1 MKNDFAV
8 VITFFSILSLV
19 SVVSPALADKKI
31 AGKIDTL
38 LKDEQAELKILR
50 RKIAQQENAISKV
63 GKKESV
69 VLKNLQRIGSQLKLK
84 KRELEIYKWNFKNNQ
99 KKISSLEPRLK
110 KAEQKI
116 KSHKKNF
123 LGFRLR
129 SIYKEGPIFPLR
141 VAFSSNNVT
150 DLMQRLK
157 YMDLIA
163 QQDSQTLQEYLTKLE
178 KIKQD
183 KSSLYK
189 VRAKLISLKKNTVS
203 KKREIEKTKK
213 EKSVYL
219 KKIKRKKNQSVKVRK
234 ELLASSNNLNSLIDK
249 LLIKLVSGEGLDI
262 SDKKG
267 RLKLPLKGRILNK
280 FGRKRVKEYESYI
293 VYNGINIRVRRGTPV
308 QAVFDGKVLYTGEL
322 EGYGNLVIV
331 GHGKEYHSL
340 YGHLDSIKVA
350 ANKVVKTGEVIALSG
365 DSGSLEGETLYFEL
379 RKNGKPIEP
388 VRWFRMAKK

>member
-1 MKNDFAV
+1 MKNDFAA
-8 VITFFSILSLV
+8 VIIFFSILILV
-19 SVVSPALADKKI
+19 SVVSPALAGKKV

-63 GKKESV
+63 GKKESA
-69 VLKNLQRIGSQLKLK
+69 VLKNLQKIGSQLKLK

-99 KKISSLEPRLK
+99 KKIFSLEPRLK

-116 KSHKKNF
+116 KSHKKI
-123 LGFRLR
+123 LGLRLR
-129 SIYKEGPIFPLR
+129 SIYKEGPMFPLR

-163 QQDSQTLQEYLTKLE
+163 QQDSQMLQEYLTKLE

-189 VRAKLISLKKNTVS
+189 VRAKLVSLKKNTVS

-234 ELLASSNNLNSLIDK
+234 ELLAASNNLNSLIDK
-249 LLIKLVSGEGLDI
+249 LLMKLVSGEGLDI

-293 VYNGINIRVRRGTPV
+293 VYNGINVRARRGTPV

-388 VRWFRMAKK
+388 VRWFRVAKK

>member
-1 MKNDFAV
+1 MKNHFAA
-8 VITFFSILSLV
+8 VITFFAILSLV
-19 SVVSPALADKKI
+19 SVPSPVLAGKKV

-63 GKKESV
+63 GKKESA
-69 VLKNLQRIGSQLKLK
+69 VLKNLQKIGSQLKLK

-99 KKISSLEPRLK
+99 KKIFSLEPRLK

-116 KSHKKNF
+116 KSHKKI
-123 LGFRLR
+123 LGLRLR

-157 YMDLIA
+157 YMDLIV
-163 QQDSQTLQEYLTKLE
+163 QQDSQMLQEYLTKLE

-189 VRAKLISLKKNTVS
+189 VRAKLVSLKKNTVS

-219 KKIKRKKNQSVKVRK
+219 KKIKRKKNLSVKVRK
-234 ELLASSNNLNSLIDK
+234 ELLAASNNLNSLIDK

-293 VYNGINIRVRRGTPV
+293 VYNGINVRARRGTPV

-388 VRWFRMAKK
+388 VRWFRVAKK

>member
-1 MKNDFAV
+1 MKNDFAA
-8 VITFFSILSLV
+8 VIIFFSILILV
-19 SVVSPALADKKI
+19 SVVSPALAGKKV

-63 GKKESV
+63 GKKESA
-69 VLKNLQRIGSQLKLK
+69 VLKNLQKIGSQLKLK

-116 KSHKKNF
+116 KSHKKI
-123 LGFRLR
+123 LGLRLR
-129 SIYKEGPIFPLR
+129 SIYKEGPMFPLR

-163 QQDSQTLQEYLTKLE
+163 QQDSQMLQEYLTKLE

-189 VRAKLISLKKNTVS
+189 VRAKLVSLKKNTVS

-219 KKIKRKKNQSVKVRK
+219 KKIKRKKNLSVKVRK
-234 ELLASSNNLNSLIDK
+234 ELLAASNNLNSLIDK
-249 LLIKLVSGEGLDI
+249 LLMKLVSGEGLDI

-293 VYNGINIRVRRGTPV
+293 VYNGINVRVRRGTPV

-388 VRWFRMAKK
+388 VRWFRVAKK

>member
-1 MKNDFAV
+1 MKNDFAA

-19 SVVSPALADKKI
+19 SVVSPALAGKKV

-63 GKKESV
+63 GKKESA
-69 VLKNLQRIGSQLKLK
+69 VLKNLQKIGSQLKLK

-99 KKISSLEPRLK
+99 KKIFSLEPRLK

-116 KSHKKNF
+116 KSHKKI
-123 LGFRLR
+123 LGLRLR
-129 SIYKEGPIFPLR
+129 SIYKEGPMFPLR

-163 QQDSQTLQEYLTKLE
+163 QQDSQMLQEYLTKLE

-189 VRAKLISLKKNTVS
+189 VRAKLVSLKKNTVS

-219 KKIKRKKNQSVKVRK
+219 KKIKRKKNLSVKVRK
-234 ELLASSNNLNSLIDK
+234 ELLAASNNLNSLIDK
-249 LLIKLVSGEGLDI
+249 LLMKLVSGEGLDI

-293 VYNGINIRVRRGTPV
+293 VYNGINVRARRGTPV

-388 VRWFRMAKK
+388 VRWFRVAKK

>member
-1 MKNDFAV
+1 MKKDFAA

-19 SVVSPALADKKI
+19 SVVSPALAGKKV

-63 GKKESV
+63 GKKESA
-69 VLKNLQRIGSQLKLK
+69 VLKNLQKIGSQLKLK

-99 KKISSLEPRLK
+99 KKILSLEPRLK

-116 KSHKKNF
+116 KSHKKI
-123 LGFRLR
+123 LGLRLR
-129 SIYKEGPIFPLR
+129 SIYKEGPMFPLR

-157 YMDLIA
+157 YMDLIV
-163 QQDSQTLQEYLTKLE
+163 QQDSQMLQDYLTKLE
-178 KIKQD
+178 QIKQD
-183 KSSLYK
+183 KSSLYT
-189 VRAKLISLKKNTVS
+189 VRAKLVSLKKNTVS

-234 ELLASSNNLNSLIDK
+234 ELLAASNNLNSLIDK
-249 LLIKLVSGEGLDI
+249 LLMKLVSGEGLDI

-293 VYNGINIRVRRGTPV
+293 VYNGINVRARRGTPV

-388 VRWFRMAKK
+388 VRWFRVAKK

>member
-1 MKNDFAV
+1 MKNDFTT
-8 VITFFSILSLV
+8 VIAFLTILSLMNV
-19 SVVSPALADKKI
+19 ASPAF
-31 AGKIDTL
+31 AGKNVAEKIDTL
-38 LKDEQAELKILR
+38 LKDEQAELKALR
-50 RKIAQQENAISKV
+50 KKIVQQENAISKV
-63 GKKESV
+63 GKKESA
-69 VLKNLQRIGSQLKLK
+69 VLKKLQKIGNQLKLK
-84 KRELEIYKWNFKNNQ
+84 KRELKIYKWNFKNNQ

-116 KSHKKNF
+116 KSHKKI
-123 LGFRLR
+123 LGLRLR
-129 SIYKEGPIFPLR
+129 SIYKEGPMFPLR

-163 QQDSQTLQEYLTKLE
+163 QQDSQLLQEYLTQLE
-178 KIKQD
+178 QIKQD
-183 KSSLYK
+183 KSSLYA
-189 VRAKLISLKKNTVS
+189 VRAKLVNLKKNTVS
-203 KKREIEKTKK
+203 KKKEIEKAKN

-219 KKIKRKKNQSVKVRK
+219 KKIKRKKNLSVKVRK
-234 ELLASSNNLNSLIDK
+234 ELLAATNNLNKLIDK
-249 LLIKLVSGEGLDI
+249 LLVKLVSGEGLDI

-293 VYNGINIRVRRGTPV
+293 VYNGINVRARRGTPV
-308 QAVFDGKVLYTGEL
+308 QTVFDGKVLYTGEL

-340 YGHLDSIKVA
+340 YGHLESIKVT
-350 ANKVVKTGEVIALSG
+350 ANKVVKTGEVIGLSG

-388 VRWFRMAKK
+388 VRWFRVAKK

>member
-1 MKNDFAV
+1 MKNDFAA
-8 VITFFSILSLV
+8 VIIFFTILSLV
-19 SVVSPALADKKI
+19 SVPSPVL
-31 AGKIDTL
+31 AGKNVAEKIDKL

-50 RKIAQQENAISKV
+50 KKIAQQENAISKV
-63 GKKESV
+63 GKKESA
-69 VLKNLQRIGSQLKLK
+69 VLKNLRKIGSQLKLK

-116 KSHKKNF
+116 KSHEKI
-123 LGFRLR
+123 LGLRLR
-129 SIYKEGPIFPLR
+129 SIYKERPMFPLR

-157 YMDLIA
+157 YMDLIV
-163 QQDSQTLQEYLTKLE
+163 QQDSQMLQDYLTKLE
-178 KIKQD
+178 QIKQD
-183 KSSLYK
+183 KSSLYT
-189 VRAKLISLKKNTVS
+189 VRAKLVSLKKNTVS

-219 KKIKRKKNQSVKVRK
+219 KKIKRKKNLSVKVKK
-234 ELLASSNNLNSLIDK
+234 ELLAASNNLNSLIDK
-249 LLIKLVSGEGLDI
+249 LLMKLVSGEGLDI

-293 VYNGINIRVRRGTPV
+293 VYNGINVKARRGTPV

-388 VRWFRMAKK
+388 VRWFRVAKK

>member
-1 MKNDFAV
+1 MKNDFAA
-8 VITFFSILSLV
+8 VIIFFSILILV
-19 SVVSPALADKKI
+19 SVVSPALAGKKV

-63 GKKESV
+63 GKKESA
-69 VLKNLQRIGSQLKLK
+69 VLKNLQKIGSQLKLK

-99 KKISSLEPRLK
+99 KKIFSLEPRLK

-116 KSHKKNF
+116 KSHKKI
-123 LGFRLR
+123 LGLRLR
-129 SIYKEGPIFPLR
+129 SIYKEGPMFPLR

-150 DLMQRLK
+150 DLMQRIK

-163 QQDSQTLQEYLTKLE
+163 QQDSQMLQEYLTKLE

-189 VRAKLISLKKNTVS
+189 VRAKLVSLKKNTVS

-219 KKIKRKKNQSVKVRK
+219 KKIKRKKNLSVKVRK
-234 ELLASSNNLNSLIDK
+234 ELLAASNNLNSLIDK
-249 LLIKLVSGEGLDI
+249 LLMKLVSGEGLDI

-293 VYNGINIRVRRGTPV
+293 VYNGINVKARRGTPV

-388 VRWFRMAKK
+388 VRWFRVAKK

>member
-1 MKNDFAV
+1 MKNDFAA
-8 VITFFSILSLV
+8 VIIFFSILSLV
-19 SVVSPALADKKI
+19 NVPSPSFAGKKVAD
-31 AGKIDTL
+31 KIDTL
-38 LKDEQAELKILR
+38 LKDEQAELKDLR
-50 RKIAQQENAISKV
+50 KKIAQQENAISKV
-63 GKKESV
+63 GKKESA
-69 VLKNLQRIGSQLKLK
+69 VLKNLRKIGSQLKLK

-99 KKISSLEPRLK
+99 KKISSLDPRLK

-116 KSHKKNF
+116 KSHKKI
-123 LGFRLR
+123 LGLRLR
-129 SIYKEGPIFPLR
+129 SIYKEGPMFPLR

-157 YMDLIA
+157 YMDMIA
-163 QQDSQTLQEYLTKLE
+163 QQDSQLLQEYLRQLE
-178 KIKQD
+178 QIKQN

-189 VRAKLISLKKNTVS
+189 VRAKLVNLKKNTLS

-213 EKSVYL
+213 KKSAYL
-219 KKIKRKKNQSVKVRK
+219 KKIKKKKNLSVKVRK
-234 ELLASSNNLNSLIDK
+234 ELQAASNNLNELIDK
-249 LLIKLVSGEGLDI
+249 LLVKLVSGEGLDI

-267 RLKLPLKGRILNK
+267 RLNLPLKGRILNK

-293 VYNGINIRVRRGTPV
+293 VYNGINIKTQNGTPV
-308 QAVFDGKVLYTGEL
+308 KAVFNGKVLFTGEL

-350 ANKVVKTGEVIALSG
+350 VNKVVRTGDVIALSG

-388 VRWFRMAKK
+388 VRWFRVAKK

>member
-1 MKNDFAV
+1 MKKDFAA
-8 VITFFSILSLV
+8 VITFFAILSLV
-19 SVVSPALADKKI
+19 SVPSPVLAGKI
-31 AGKIDTL
+31 VAGKIDTL

-50 RKIAQQENAISKV
+50 KKIAQQENAISKV
-63 GKKESV
+63 GKKESA
-69 VLKNLQRIGSQLKLK
+69 VLKNLQKIGSQLKLK
-84 KRELEIYKWNFKNNQ
+84 RRELEIYKWNFKNNQ
-99 KKISSLEPRLK
+99 KKIFSLEPRLK

-116 KSHKKNF
+116 KSHKKI
-123 LGFRLR
+123 LGLRLR
-129 SIYKEGPIFPLR
+129 SIYKEGPMFPLR
-141 VAFSSNNVT
+141 VAFSSDNVT

-157 YMDLIA
+157 YMDLIV
-163 QQDSQTLQEYLTKLE
+163 QQDSQMLQDYLTKLE
-178 KIKQD
+178 QIKQD

-189 VRAKLISLKKNTVS
+189 VRAKLVSLKKNTVS

-234 ELLASSNNLNSLIDK
+234 ELLAASNNLNSLIDK
-249 LLIKLVSGEGLDI
+249 LLMKLVSGEGLDI

-293 VYNGINIRVRRGTPV
+293 VYNGINVRARRGTPV

-322 EGYGNLVIV
+322 EGYGKLVIV

-365 DSGSLEGETLYFEL
+365 DSGSMEGETLYFEL

-388 VRWFRMAKK
+388 VRWFRVAKK

>member
-1 MKNDFAV
+1 MKNDFAA

-19 SVVSPALADKKI
+19 SVVSPALAGKKV

-63 GKKESV
+63 GKKESA
-69 VLKNLQRIGSQLKLK
+69 VLKNLQKIGSQLKLK

-99 KKISSLEPRLK
+99 KKIFSLEPRLK

-116 KSHKKNF
+116 KSHKKI
-123 LGFRLR
+123 LGLRLR
-129 SIYKEGPIFPLR
+129 SIYKEGPMFPLR

-163 QQDSQTLQEYLTKLE
+163 QQDSQMLQEYLTKLE

-189 VRAKLISLKKNTVS
+189 VRAKLVSLKKNTVS

-219 KKIKRKKNQSVKVRK
+219 KKIKRKKNLSVKVRK
-234 ELLASSNNLNSLIDK
+234 ELLAASNNLNSLIDK
-249 LLIKLVSGEGLDI
+249 LLMKLVSGEGLDI

-293 VYNGINIRVRRGTPV
+293 VYNGINFRARRGTPV

-331 GHGKEYHSL
+331 GHGKYYHSL

-388 VRWFRMAKK
+388 VRWFRVAKK

>member
-1 MKNDFAV
+1 MKNDFAA

-19 SVVSPALADKKI
+19 SVVSPALAGKKV

-50 RKIAQQENAISKV
+50 KKIAQQENEISKV
-63 GKKESV
+63 GKKESA
-69 VLKNLQRIGSQLKLK
+69 VLKNLRKIGSQLKLK

-99 KKISSLEPRLK
+99 KKIFSLEPRLK

-116 KSHKKNF
+116 KSHKKI
-123 LGFRLR
+123 LGLRLR
-129 SIYKEGPIFPLR
+129 SIYKERPMFPLR

-157 YMDLIA
+157 YMNLIV
-163 QQDSQTLQEYLTKLE
+163 QQDSQMLQEYLTKLK

-189 VRAKLISLKKNTVS
+189 VRAKLVSLKKNTVS

-219 KKIKRKKNQSVKVRK
+219 KKIKRKKNLSVKFRK
-234 ELLASSNNLNSLIDK
+234 ELLAASNNLNSLIDK
-249 LLIKLVSGEGLDI
+249 LLMKLVSGEGLDI

-331 GHGKEYHSL
+331 GHGMEYHSL

-365 DSGSLEGETLYFEL
+365 DSGSLEGENLYFEL

-388 VRWFRMAKK
+388 VRWFRVAKK

>member
-1 MKNDFAV
+1 MKNDFAA

-19 SVVSPALADKKI
+19 SVVSPALAGKKV

-50 RKIAQQENAISKV
+50 KKIAQQENAISKV
-63 GKKESV
+63 GKKESA
-69 VLKNLQRIGSQLKLK
+69 VLKNLQKIGSQLKLK

-99 KKISSLEPRLK
+99 KKIFSLEPRLK

-116 KSHKKNF
+116 KSHKKI
-123 LGFRLR
+123 LGLRLR
-129 SIYKEGPIFPLR
+129 SIYKERPMFPLR

-163 QQDSQTLQEYLTKLE
+163 QQDSQMLQEYLTKLE

-189 VRAKLISLKKNTVS
+189 VRAKLVSLKKNTVS

-234 ELLASSNNLNSLIDK
+234 ELLAASNNLNSLIDK
-249 LLIKLVSGEGLDI
+249 LLMKLVSGEGLDI

-293 VYNGINIRVRRGTPV
+293 VYNGINVRARRGTPV

-388 VRWFRMAKK
+388 VRWFRVAKK

>member
-1 MKNDFAV
+1 MKNDFAA
-8 VITFFSILSLV
+8 VIIFFTILSLV
-19 SVVSPALADKKI
+19 SVPSPALAGKNV
-31 AGKIDTL
+31 AEKIDKL

-99 KKISSLEPRLK
+99 KKIFSLEPRLK

-116 KSHKKNF
+116 KSHEKI
-123 LGFRLR
+123 LGLRLR
-129 SIYKEGPIFPLR
+129 SIYKERPMFPLR

-150 DLMQRLK
+150 DLMQRIK
-157 YMDLIA
+157 YTDLIA
-163 QQDSQTLQEYLTKLE
+163 QQDSQMLQEYLTKLK

-189 VRAKLISLKKNTVS
+189 VRAKLVSLKKNTVS

-219 KKIKRKKNQSVKVRK
+219 KKIKRKKNLSVKVKK
-234 ELLASSNNLNSLIDK
+234 ELLAASNNLNSLIDK
-249 LLIKLVSGEGLDI
+249 LLMKLVSGEGLDI

-293 VYNGINIRVRRGTPV
+293 VYNGINVKARRGTPV
-308 QAVFDGKVLYTGEL
+308 QAVFDGKVLYTGQL

>member
-1 MKNDFAV
+1 MKNDFTA

-19 SVVSPALADKKI
+19 SVVSPALAGKKV

-50 RKIAQQENAISKV
+50 KKIAQQENAISKV
-63 GKKESV
+63 GKKESA
-69 VLKNLQRIGSQLKLK
+69 VLKNLRKIGSQLKLK

-99 KKISSLEPRLK
+99 KKIFSLEPRLK

-116 KSHKKNF
+116 KSHKNI
-123 LGFRLR
+123 LGLRLR
-129 SIYKEGPIFPLR
+129 SIYKEGPMFPLR
-141 VAFSSNNVT
+141 VAFSSNNIT
-150 DLMQRLK
+150 DLMQGLK

-189 VRAKLISLKKNTVS
+189 VRAKLVSLKKNTVS

-293 VYNGINIRVRRGTPV
+293 VYNGINVRARRGTPV

-388 VRWFRMAKK
+388 VRWFIVAKK

>member
-1 MKNDFAV
+1 MKNDFAA

-19 SVVSPALADKKI
+19 SVVSPALAGKKV

-63 GKKESV
+63 GKKESA
-69 VLKNLQRIGSQLKLK
+69 VLKNLQKIGSQLKLK

-116 KSHKKNF
+116 KSHKKI
-123 LGFRLR
+123 LGLRLR
-129 SIYKEGPIFPLR
+129 SIYKEGPMFPLR

-150 DLMQRLK
+150 DLIQGLK

-189 VRAKLISLKKNTVS
+189 VRAKLVSLKKNTVS

-219 KKIKRKKNQSVKVRK
+219 KKIKRKKNLSVKVKK
-234 ELLASSNNLNSLIDK
+234 ELLAASNNLNSLIDK
-249 LLIKLVSGEGLDI
+249 LLMKLVSGEGLDI

-293 VYNGINIRVRRGTPV
+293 VYNGINVRAPRGTPV

-388 VRWFRMAKK
+388 VRWFRVAKK